1 MDTSG
6 TEFRVAGIVDTGGSE
21 DSIIY
26 ATNADVN
33 KLTGITRGVDVIEYS
48 AGASDLAGLVSSIN
62 DMTSMHVKA
71 QQVTKIT
78 ASDTRII
85 TMLQTLFWIVSLV
98 VLVLTLVGVGTTI
111 SSIVSQRRNEIG
123 LRKALGASSRAI
135 GTEFYIESSLYGLI
149 GTAIGYGLASWLC
162 VAVFERSIVFNWWLA
177 LISVLFSAL
186 VAIVASIPPVHRATR
201 IDPAVVLREE

>member
-62 DMTSMHVKA
+62 DMTPCTSRHSRSPRSPPP
-71 QQVTKIT
+71 TP
-78 ASDTRII
+78 
-85 TMLQTLFWIVSLV
+85 
-98 VLVLTLVGVGTTI
+98 
-111 SSIVSQRRNEIG
+111 
-123 LRKALGASSRAI
+123 ASSPCCRRCS
-135 GTEFYIESSLYGLI
+135 GSS
-149 GTAIGYGLASWLC
+149 
-162 VAVFERSIVFNWWLA
+162 RWWCWC
-177 LISVLFSAL
+177 
-186 VAIVASIPPVHRATR
+186 
-201 IDPAVVLREE
+201 